1 MIFFDTCALLDLNF
15 EKFNNKFAISS
26 ITLQELE
33 NIKTSYNKDN
43 EVKFKARSV
52 VRYLKEHEDKF
63 NIVLCGSKEE
73 NYILNNKKLQL
84 NNDNLIVACAC
95 NYQNI
100 VDELYFCTTDLLCEF
115 IAKTVFNLK
124 TIDVNSLYTDKEEY
138 IGYKNVVLTE
148 KQIANFYENVEFN
161 HFNCLPNQYVI
172 INDLQGNVIDVNKW
186 TGNRYSVLI
195 NKNLKTTM
203 FDKIK
208 PKDNY
213 QKMVIDS
220 ILTNTMTAISGKAGS
235 GKSLLSL
242 YTAMYLIESG
252 KYDRL
257 VILTNP
263 IKTAMAADIGYYSG
277 DMVEKLM
284 QNSIGNILTTK
295 FGDKFIVDT
304 LLQNGKLKLVSMA
317 DVRGME
323 IKDNEILY
331 ITECQNTNS
340 ELLKL
345 CLSRAS
351 QGCKI
356 IIEGDYD
363 AQVDSFNFQ
372 GGNNGMKRVIDLLKG
387 NELFGFVKLKN
398 IYRSKIANLVDKL

>member
-1 MIFFDTCALLDLNF
+1 
-15 EKFNNKFAISS
+15 
-26 ITLQELE
+26 
-33 NIKTSYNKDN
+33 
-43 EVKFKARSV
+43 
-52 VRYLKEHEDKF
+52 
-63 NIVLCGSKEE
+63 
-73 NYILNNKKLQL
+73 
-84 NNDNLIVACAC
+84 
-95 NYQNI
+95 
-100 VDELYFCTTDLLCEF
+100 
-115 IAKTVFNLK
+115 
-124 TIDVNSLYTDKEEY
+124 
-138 IGYKNVVLTE
+138 
-148 KQIANFYENVEFN
+148 
-161 HFNCLPNQYVI
+161 
-172 INDLQGNVIDVNKW
+172 
-186 TGNRYSVLI
+186 
-195 NKNLKTTM
+195 
-203 FDKIK
+203 
-208 PKDNY
+208 
-213 QKMVIDS
+213 MVIDS

-363 AQVDSFNFQ
+363 TQVDSFNFQ
-372 GGNNGMKRVIDLLKG
+372 GGNNGMKKVIDLLKG